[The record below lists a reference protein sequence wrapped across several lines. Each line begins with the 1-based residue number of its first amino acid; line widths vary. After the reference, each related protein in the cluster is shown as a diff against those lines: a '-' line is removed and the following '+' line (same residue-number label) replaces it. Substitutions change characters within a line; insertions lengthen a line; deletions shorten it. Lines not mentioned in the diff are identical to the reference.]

1 MMTSDAGQWRE
12 VYEVN
17 VLGAGLLM
25 RKAAGLMGEHGSG
38 DIVVI
43 SSAVGENVS
52 PFSGF
57 YGSSKFA
64 VGAMAEALRREICGK
79 GVRVTTVKPGLVA
92 SEFQEVAGYNAENFY
107 KTVEKYGKMLEPGD
121 VARVIGFVVSQPAH
135 VHVNDV
141 MVRPTRQDY
150 P

>member
-1 MMTSDAGQWRE
+1 MAVAIAGDAAKEGDIERLVERARGYSREAGQGGRIDVVVVNAGRGLAGGMMTSDVGQWRE
-12 VYEVN
+12 VYEIN

-25 RKAAGLMGEHGSG
+25 RRAGALMAEQGSG

-64 VGAMAEALRREICGK
+64 VGAMAERCGE
-79 GVRVTTVKPGLVA
+79 R
-92 SEFQEVAGYNAENFY
+92 FAGR
-107 KTVEKYGKMLEPGD
+107 GCG
-121 VARVIGFVVSQPAH
+121 
-135 VHVNDV
+135 
-141 MVRPTRQDY
+141 
-150 P
+150 